1 MTIIQPNKNED
12 IRRLITLLS
21 TGLIVVV
28 LAVVFLY
35 MQTVTSKHDLAKK
48 HSTLE
53 TLKVENAE
61 LKNNFYTLVDVGN
74 LEQLA
79 GELGLVQDKNPQW
92 AFASRF

>member
-12 IRRLITLLS
+12 IRRLVTLLS
-21 TGLIVVV
+21 TGLIIVL

-35 MQTVTSKHDLAKK
+35 MQTVISKHDLAKK
-48 HSTLE
+48 HNALE
-53 TLKVENAE
+53 ALKVENAE

>member
-12 IRRLITLLS
+12 IRRLVTLLS
-21 TGLIVVV
+21 TGLIIVF

-48 HSTLE
+48 HNTLE

>member
-12 IRRLITLLS
+12 IRRLITLL
-21 TGLIVVV
+21 TIGLVTVF

-35 MQTVTSKHDLAKK
+35 MQTVTLKHDLAQKRN
-48 HSTLE
+48 TLE

-61 LKNNFYTLVDVGN
+61 LKNGFYNLVDVGN

-79 GELGLVQDKNPQW
+79 GKLGLVQDKNPQW

>member
-12 IRRLITLLS
+12 IRRLVTLLS
-21 TGLIVVV
+21 TGLIIVF

-48 HSTLE
+48 RNTLE
-53 TLKVENAE
+53 ALKVENAE
-61 LKNNFYTLVDVGN
+61 LKNNFYTLVDIGN

>member
-12 IRRLITLLS
+12 IRRLVTLLS
-21 TGLIVVV
+21 TGLIIVF

-35 MQTVTSKHDLAKK
+35 MQTVISKHNLAKK
-48 HSTLE
+48 RNSLE

>member
-12 IRRLITLLS
+12 IRRLVTLLS
-21 TGLIVVV
+21 TGLVIVL

-35 MQTVTSKHDLAKK
+35 MQTVTSKHELAKK
-48 HSTLE
+48 RNALE

>member
-12 IRRLITLLS
+12 IRRLITLL
-21 TGLIVVV
+21 TIGLVAVF

-35 MQTVTSKHDLAKK
+35 LQTVSLKHDLAKK
-48 HSTLE
+48 HNTLE

-61 LKNNFYTLVDVGN
+61 LKNNFYNLVDVGN
-74 LEQLA
+74 LEKLA

-92 AFASRF
+92 VFASRF

>member
-12 IRRLITLLS
+12 IRRLVTLL
-21 TGLIVVV
+21 TMGLVVV
-28 LAVVFLY
+28 FLVVVFLY
-35 MQTVTSKHDLAKK
+35 MQTVISKHDLAKK
-48 HSTLE
+48 RNTLE

>member
-12 IRRLITLLS
+12 IRQLITLL
-21 TGLIVVV
+21 TIGLVAVC

-35 MQTVTSKHDLAKK
+35 MQTVSLEHNLARKHN
-48 HSTLE
+48 TLE

-61 LKNNFYTLVDVGN
+61 LKNNFYNLVDVGN
-74 LEQLA
+74 LEKLA

>member
-12 IRRLITLLS
+12 IRRLVTLL
-21 TGLIVVV
+21 TMGLVVV
-28 LAVVFLY
+28 FLAVVFLY
-35 MQTVTSKHDLAKK
+35 MQTVISKHDLAKK
-48 HSTLE
+48 RNTLE

>member
-12 IRRLITLLS
+12 IRRLITLL
-21 TGLIVVV
+21 TVGLVGVF

-35 MQTVTSKHDLAKK
+35 MQTVSLKHDLAKK
-48 HSTLE
+48 HNTLE

-61 LKNNFYTLVDVGN
+61 LKNNFYNLVDVGN
-74 LEQLA
+74 LEKLA

>member
-12 IRRLITLLS
+12 IRRLVTLLS
-21 TGLIVVV
+21 IGLVVV
-28 LAVVFLY
+28 FLAVVFLY
-35 MQTVTSKHDLAKK
+35 MQTVISKHDLAKK
-48 HSTLE
+48 RNSLE

>member
-12 IRRLITLLS
+12 IRKLVTFL
-21 TGLIVVV
+21 TVGLVAVF

-35 MQTVTSKHDLAKK
+35 MQTVSLKHELAQKRD
-48 HSTLE
+48 TLE

-61 LKNNFYTLVDVGN
+61 LKNNFYNLVDVNN
-74 LEQLA
+74 LEKLA
-79 GELGLVQDKNPQW
+79 GELGLIQDKNPQW

>member
-12 IRRLITLLS
+12 IRRLATLL
-21 TGLIVVV
+21 TIGLVVV
-28 LAVVFLY
+28 FLAVVFLY
-35 MQTVTSKHDLAKK
+35 MQTVISKHDLGKK
-48 HSTLE
+48 RNSLE

-79 GELGLVQDKNPQW
+79 GELGLIQDKNPQW

>member
-12 IRRLITLLS
+12 IRRLVTLLS
-21 TGLIVVV
+21 AGLIIVL

-35 MQTVTSKHDLAKK
+35 MQTVISKHDLAKK
-48 HSTLE
+48 HNALE
-53 TLKVENAE
+53 ALKVENAE

>member
-12 IRRLITLLS
+12 IRRLATLL
-21 TGLIVVV
+21 TIGLVVV
-28 LAVVFLY
+28 FLAVVFLY
-35 MQTVTSKHDLAKK
+35 MQTVISKHDLAKK
-48 HSTLE
+48 RNSLE

>member
-12 IRRLITLLS
+12 IRRLITLL
-21 TGLIVVV
+21 TVGLVGVF
-28 LAVVFLY
+28 LAIVFLY
-35 MQTVTSKHDLAKK
+35 MQTVSLKHDLAKK
-48 HSTLE
+48 HNTLE

-61 LKNNFYTLVDVGN
+61 LKNNFYNLVDVGN
-74 LEQLA
+74 LEKLA